1 MTFNRVDVSKKI
13 ESAGFKPRFI
23 DARSDRLLERV
34 NEVFSVIT
42 AVFVAILLSS
52 GIIIHYL
59 SARIRDRLTCPYRQF
74 FLLGM
79 RSSRIVYG
87 EIFLHMTLLI
97 ISSILA
103 SAIVFILFA

>member
-1 MTFNRVDVSKKI
+1 MIFNRVDVSKKI

-52 GIIIHYL
+52 GIIIHSL
-59 SARIRDRLTCPYRQF
+59 
-74 FLLGM
+74 
-79 RSSRIVYG
+79 
-87 EIFLHMTLLI
+87 
-97 ISSILA
+97 
-103 SAIVFILFA
+103 